1 MKPYFNIVELKSNE
15 EKFADGEELLKLLI
29 RTAPTN
35 LREIR
40 FFYNIKFSLETLEAF
55 LGKWKGQ
62 PLSILTIDP
71 IYKGDNYMKL
81 INKYKNDGV
90 IKDFKCEPD
99 EINIYY
105 EL

>member
-1 MKPYFNIVELKSNE
+1 MNIDGVETNE
-15 EKFADGEELLKLLI
+15 IGEDLLKVLI
-29 RTAPTN
+29 RSAPTN

-40 FFYNIKFSLETLEAF
+40 FFNDFKFSLETLEEF

-62 PLSILTIDP
+62 PLSILTSDP
-71 IYKGDNYMKL
+71 IYKGDDYIEL

-90 IKDFKCEPD
+90 IKDFKCGNTID
-99 EINIYY
+99 IDY